1 MKATKKRKQVRKNR
15 CDTWKRIIHFLRVI
29 KVMKGYE
36 VIHKSC
42 APNEIA
48 VDWGKT
54 FQINPNAYLKL
65 SK

>member
-1 MKATKKRKQVRKNR
+1 
-15 CDTWKRIIHFLRVI
+15 
-29 KVMKGYE
+29 MKGYE

-42 APNEIA
+42 ASNEIA